1 MNTFSDTVPVY
12 ISADGLPDLL
22 ATREPALQRAFAQSE
37 AARGNDGTPDAST
50 EHEEQR

>member
-1 MNTFSDTVPVY
+1 MHTCSDAVPVDNG
-12 ISADGLPDLL
+12 ADGLPDRR
-22 ATREPALQRAFAQSE
+22 ATREPAIQCAFAQSE